1 MKLSDMTIQEMQA
14 STKAEIITSIKNYLQ
29 DNFTRRDLI
38 RMLRDRDTE
47 WDEPIRTYRPDGQIE
62 SQIEV
67 ERDDDTQIQVS
78 RRVTTWTYYNTGEV
92 NVIKIEIYDENDVLK
107 KTKRIKHYRDG
118 RQPEATE

>member
-1 MKLSDMTIQEMQA
+1 MKLSNLTIQEMRA

-118 RQPEATE
+118 RQPEANE